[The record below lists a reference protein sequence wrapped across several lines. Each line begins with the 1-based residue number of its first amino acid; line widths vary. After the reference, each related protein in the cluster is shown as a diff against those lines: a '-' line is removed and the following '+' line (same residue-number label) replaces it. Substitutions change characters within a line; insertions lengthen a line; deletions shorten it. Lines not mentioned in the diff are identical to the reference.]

1 MARRG
6 RPKIIELELTT
17 ENKQAILDYI
27 KQGYELKDVAKEL
40 NTTIKQVR
48 SVYNRYIKEAT
59 EVVEL
64 DSCSDAQIMK
74 IIELTVSP
82 REIRIEKNA

>member
-64 DSCSDAQIMK
+64 DRMDAQISK